1 VIRSFPKPVR
11 VALGG
16 AILDLQHG
24 AQIGMPL
31 SRPMPDVKPGVHEL
45 RVRDPSG
52 AFRAF
57 YYLKSSRGVLVFHA
71 FEKKS
76 QKTPAGEIR
85 LGRKR
90 LEEILYEKR

>member
-1 VIRSFPKPVR
+1 VIRSFAKLVR
-11 VALGG
+11 VALGE

-31 SRPMPDVKPGVHEL
+31 SRPMTDVKPGVHEL
-45 RVRDPSG
+45 RIRDASG

-76 QKTPAGEIR
+76 QRTPAGEIR

-90 LEEILYEKR
+90 LEEMLYEKR